1 MTKPRG
7 KGAGAAR
14 GKDDG
19 RGRKRPATRFL
30 FDACALD
37 RLLDDGEAAG
47 ELAGRRDLRLLVAP
61 VVDAQLAATPD
72 EARRAELLALAGELF
87 ARVAAPPPEPG
98 RPAGDAADRAILE
111 AARTAG
117 AVLVTDDRKLL
128 EIAAREGADA
138 LAWREFRRRVVLA
151 GPKRAK

>member
-1 MTKPRG
+1 MKARG
-7 KGAGAAR
+7 KGAAGRRA
-14 GKDDG
+14 DDG
-19 RGRKRPATRFL
+19 RGKPGRATRFL

-47 ELAGRRDLRLLVAP
+47 ELAERRDLRLLVAP
-61 VVDAQLAATPD
+61 IVLEQLAATPD
-72 EARRAELLALAGELF
+72 EARRADLLALADELF
-87 ARVAAPPPEPG
+87 ARVASPPPEPG
-98 RPAGDAADRAILE
+98 RSAGDAADLAILE